1 MDMRASCRP
10 RHCKRE
16 IWIAKVPHK
25 ETMIEMARATLGRR
39 HEDEQSMAKMG
50 LMEYCMLNPQLNQPA
65 FAALMEVRM

>member
-1 MDMRASCRP
+1 
-10 RHCKRE
+10 
-16 IWIAKVPHK
+16 
-25 ETMIEMARATLGRR
+25 MIEMARATLGRR